1 MKFNTNQ
8 EEFWAKEFGDKYL
21 ERNKIEDIVPNK
33 INLFSEI
40 FQNIS
45 SANSFLEF
53 GPNIGINL
61 IAIKKLKPHAQ
72 LYAVEINSQATKI
85 LKKSEICTNLW
96 NDSILNFNEKNLVDF
111 SFTSGVLIHVDPS
124 FLDKAYKTLYEC
136 SRKYIL
142 ICEYYNPTPVS
153 EEYRGHKNRLFK
165 RDFAGDLLKKYSDLK
180 LINYGFKYKNDNNY
194 PLDDITWFLLK
205 K

>member
-40 FQNIS
+40 FKNIP

-72 LYAVEINSQATKI
+72 LYAVEINAQATKI

-124 FLDKAYKTLYEC
+124 LLDKAYKALYEC
-136 SRKYIL
+136 SKKYIL

-153 EEYRGHKNRLFK
+153 VEYRGHKNRLFK

-180 LINYGFKYKNDNNY
+180 LINYGFKYKNDDNF